1 MKIVINK
8 ILTLLA
14 ISLLLGSCQEV
25 EDQAVLNPAASTVI
39 EQILPEDVVLSESE
53 VGSPAMKISWTKPE
67 FGFAA
72 SYNYQLLIDFAGGD
86 FSTPQIVSVG
96 TDIEKIFETEELNK
110 LLLNLGVEPDNPTQ
124 LIAQVRAILSSTV
137 SIDSQSSPFTAT
149 AYSAVLDLSS
159 PWGLVG
165 SAAPNGWDGPDVP
178 FYKSTTQ
185 ANTFIAY
192 TVLSDGEWKIR
203 KDNSWDVNF
212 GSDANDG
219 TLQPGGAN
227 IPVDAGIYKV
237 TFNEAA
243 LTYSIE
249 AYAWGLVGSATTN
262 GWDGPDMPLTY
273 DPFTDTWRADV
284 QLVEGEFKVRKDNS
298 WTTNYGDTG
307 LDGTL
312 DQDGDNI
319 PVTAG
324 YYHIQVD
331 FNDLTYTLEPTEV
344 YGVVGSGYNDWGA
357 TPDFP
362 FTPDYS
368 MEGIY
373 HAKNVP
379 LLDGE
384 IKFRINNDWGVNYGD
399 TGLDGTLDQDGDN
412 IPSVAGNYDIELDFT
427 NPDTPTYTI
436 TAK

>member
-1 MKIVINK
+1 MKIFINK
-8 ILTLLA
+8 ILILLTV
-14 ISLLLGSCQEV
+14 SLFLGSCQDA
-25 EDQAVLNPAASTVI
+25 EDLAVLNPTASTVI
-39 EQILPEDVVLSESE
+39 EQILPEDVVLEESA
-53 VGSPAMKISWTKPE
+53 VGSPAMTISWTKPE

-72 SYNYQLLIDFAGGD
+72 AYHYQLLIDFAGGD
-86 FSTPQIVSVG
+86 FSAPQIVSVG
-96 TDIEKIFETEELNK
+96 TAIEKIFETEELNK

-124 LIAQVRAILSSTV
+124 LIAQVRAILSSTE

-178 FYKSTTQ
+178 FYKSTEA
-185 ANTFIAY
+185 ANTFVAY
-192 TVLSDGEWKIR
+192 TTLADGEWKIR
-203 KDNSWDVNF
+203 KDNSWDINF

-219 TLQPGGAN
+219 TLQPSGAN

-249 AYAWGLVGSATTN
+249 PYGWGLVGSATAN

-273 DPFTDTWRADV
+273 DPFSDTWRAVV
-284 QLVEGEFKVRKDNS
+284 QLVEGEMKVRKDNS
-298 WTTNYGDTG
+298 WTLNYGDTG

-319 PVTAG
+319 PVAAG
-324 YYHIQVD
+324 YYQIIVD
-331 FNDLTYTLEPTEV
+331 FNDLTYSLELTEV

-373 HAKNVP
+373 HAMNVP

-384 IKFRINNDWGVNYGD
+384 IKFRVNNDWGINYGD

-412 IPSVAGNYDIELDFT
+412 IPSVAGTYDIELDFT
-427 NPDTPTYTI
+427 NPEDPKYTI

>member
-1 MKIVINK
+1 MKIFINK

-25 EDQAVLNPAASTVI
+25 EDQAVLNPSASTVI
-39 EQILPEDVVLSESE
+39 EQILPEDVVLKESE
-53 VGSPAMKISWTKPE
+53 AGTPAMKINWTKPE

-72 SYNYQLLIDFAGGD
+72 AYHYQLLIDFDGGD

-96 TDIEKIFETEELNK
+96 KDIEKVFETEELNK

-124 LIAQVRAILSSTV
+124 LIAQVRAILSSTE
-137 SIDSQSSPFTAT
+137 SIDSPSSPFTAT

-165 SAAPNGWDGPDVP
+165 GAAPNGWDGPDVP

-185 ANTFIAY
+185 ANTFVAY
-192 TVLSDGEWKIR
+192 TTLADGEWKIR

-227 IPVDAGIYKV
+227 IPVDAGTYKV
-237 TFNEAA
+237 TFNEVA
-243 LTYSIE
+243 LTYTIE
-249 AYAWGLVGSATTN
+249 PYGWGLVGDATIN

-273 DPFTDTWRADV
+273 DPFSDTWRAVV
-284 QLVEGEFKVRKDNS
+284 QLGEGEMKIRLGNS
-298 WTTNYGDTG
+298 WTINYGDTG

-324 YYHIQVD
+324 YYQIIAD
-331 FNDLTYTLEPTEV
+331 FNDLTYSLEPTEV

-368 MEGIY
+368 KEGIY
-373 HAKNVP
+373 HAMNVP

-384 IKFRINNDWGVNYGD
+384 IKFRINNDWGINYGD